1 MLGWLLATC
10 QGGMIPM
17 KHTKRAAAALCSA
30 ALLVSALTGCA
41 QNGVPEASK
50 YQTEDIISKFTDGA
64 VTRDTEFLTVD
75 GESIPAENLLY
86 WATYG
91 CDYISAYYYG
101 SSDNIPWDTTTQSGQ
116 TMTEY
121 ILSDAQ
127 NTAKMY
133 RLLETH
139 CAEKGVVLSDEDK
152 ANLLANCVDAQ
163 VEKLGG
169 DEQFKEWLNQIGL
182 SYSAYYKLNSIQ
194 YLYQNYLKV
203 LTDEEID
210 QYIADNELY
219 RVKHILISTKDSN
232 GNEMSESDKAAAKQ
246 QAEDLLAQL
255 RESDDPITLFDTLM
269 NEYSEDPGLSSYP
282 DGYVASPGD
291 MVEEFE
297 TASLALEE
305 NAISDIVESK
315 NGYHIILRLD
325 ADCDE
330 TRSAYFDTVLDGWM
344 DSATVVTSA
353 AYQTFD
359 LKTFYTNLTAYRAS
373 LQEAK
378 ETDSPSE
385 TDTASPSETDTAAP
399 SESVQPEETDS
410 PDPTETPA
418 G

>member
-1 MLGWLLATC
+1 
-10 QGGMIPM
+10 MIPM
-17 KHTKRAAAALCSA
+17 KYTKRAAAALCSA
-30 ALLVSALTGCA
+30 ALLVAALTGCA
-41 QNGVPEASK
+41 QNGIPEASK

-75 GESIPAENLLY
+75 GESVPAENLLY

-203 LTDEEID
+203 LTDAEID

-399 SESVQPEETDS
+399 SESVQPEATDS

>member
-1 MLGWLLATC
+1 
-10 QGGMIPM
+10 
-17 KHTKRAAAALCSA
+17 
-30 ALLVSALTGCA
+30 
-41 QNGVPEASK
+41 
-50 YQTEDIISKFTDGA
+50 
-64 VTRDTEFLTVD
+64 
-75 GESIPAENLLY
+75 
-86 WATYG
+86 
-91 CDYISAYYYG
+91 
-101 SSDNIPWDTTTQSGQ
+101 
-116 TMTEY
+116 
-121 ILSDAQ
+121 
-127 NTAKMY
+127 
-133 RLLETH
+133 
-139 CAEKGVVLSDEDK
+139 
-152 ANLLANCVDAQ
+152 
-163 VEKLGG
+163 
-169 DEQFKEWLNQIGL
+169 
-182 SYSAYYKLNSIQ
+182 
-194 YLYQNYLKV
+194 
-203 LTDEEID
+203 
-210 QYIADNELY
+210 
-219 RVKHILISTKDSN
+219 
-232 GNEMSESDKAAAKQ
+232 MSESDKAAAKQ

-297 TASLALEE
+297 TASLAMEE
-305 NAISDIVESK
+305 ISIYDIVESK

-399 SESVQPEETDS
+399 SESVQPEATDS

>member
-1 MLGWLLATC
+1 
-10 QGGMIPM
+10 M
-17 KHTKRAAAALCSA
+17 KYTKRAAAALCSA
-30 ALLVSALTGCA
+30 ALLVAALTGCA
-41 QNGVPEASK
+41 QNGIPEASK

-75 GESIPAENLLY
+75 GESVPAENLLY

-203 LTDEEID
+203 LTDAEID

-399 SESVQPEETDS
+399 SESVQPEATDS